1 MFGYAGSIDFSM
13 KRSIEPRTVPPLV
26 LTSNVLSY
34 AASGQF
40 SAAPKYGLAAA
51 LRAERAEQEAAA
63 VKIQAVHRGR
73 AARKQIS
80 AQREGGAVQ

>member
-1 MFGYAGSIDFSM
+1 MAAEEAAEAEAAATKIQSM
-13 KRSIEPRTVPPLV
+13 HRAR
-26 LTSNVLSY
+26 
-34 AASGQF
+34 AARRE
-40 SAAPKYGLAAA
+40 AAA

-80 AQREGGAVQ
+80 AQREGGSVQ